1 MSISLLDALQTFQG
15 TNSSFFSQP
24 LLEATSREEL
34 ENISSLVFSL
44 EVGKLGVRSSTTGN
58 DHGGSSDYQRSEAPL
73 LRDM

>member
-1 MSISLLDALQTFQG
+1 MGKTNTFVVYGHQPNNGMSISLLDALQTFQG

-44 EVGKLGVRSSTTGN
+44 EVGKLQT
-58 DHGGSSDYQRSEAPL
+58 P
-73 LRDM
+73 